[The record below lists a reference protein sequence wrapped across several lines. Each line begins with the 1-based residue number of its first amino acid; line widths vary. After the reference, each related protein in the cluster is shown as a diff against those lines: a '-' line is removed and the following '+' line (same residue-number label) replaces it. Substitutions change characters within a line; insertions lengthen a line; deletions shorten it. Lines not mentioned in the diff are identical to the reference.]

1 MLSRSKKIEITIAS
15 GLAAALIPLLIWLE
29 DAIELFSRLVVIL
42 TAILGMGCGPI
53 PPANTSP
60 MPSESI
66 KYCEPACENLEKM
79 ECDFTPLDCLAF
91 CEDVNT
97 DVAFP
102 TFNAICVSGAKTCKE
117 AGGCQ

>member
-1 MLSRSKKIEITIAS
+1 MLSKSKKIAIAS

-42 TAILGMGCGPI
+42 SALLGTGCGPI

-66 KYCEPACENLEKM
+66 KYCEPACENLESMK
-79 ECDFTPLDCLAF
+79 CDFAPPDCLSF

-97 DVAFP
+97 GVYFP
-102 TFNAICVSGAKTCKE
+102 TFNAVCVSEAKSCEE